1 MEFSKKLYELRTERG
16 ISQKKLADLAGISQA
31 SIFYWEKG
39 SRKPKMEQLYR
50 IAVALGV
57 DPDVFFS
64 DDEQKLIEDMAKL
77 YLKTDFGDGKSTIID
92 ELSPKTPQ
100 ENYLLVK
107 FRDLN
112 ENGRRKVVDYAD
124 DLSKAK
130 EYQNTPKK

>member
-1 MEFSKKLYELRTERG
+1 MEFSKKLHELRTERG
-16 ISQKKLADLAGISQA
+16 LSQKKLADLAGISQT

-39 SRKPKMEQLYR
+39 SRKPKVEQLYR
-50 IAVALGV
+50 IAAALGV

-64 DDEQKLIEDMAKL
+64 NDEQQLIEDMTKL
-77 YLKTDFGDGKSTIID
+77 YLNADFGDGKTSVID
-92 ELSPKTPQ
+92 EMSPKTPQ
-100 ENYLLVK
+100 ESYLLVK

-130 EYQNTPKK
+130 EYQN